1 LGELEIQPRELT
13 SRICISQPDSGLP
26 LLCEAGKAVTEIYVG
41 VRGGASLAGNQRR
54 SLSEN
59 DI

>member
-1 LGELEIQPRELT
+1 MGELGIQPRELT
-13 SRICISQPDSGLP
+13 SRICISQPDNGLP
-26 LLCEAGKAVTEIYVG
+26 LLCEVGKAVAEIYVG
-41 VRGGASLAGNQRR
+41 VRGGASLVGNQRR